1 MVLPNKGL
9 AENNQAKGAAAAHCA
24 EAGASART
32 RLARDLFGGRYK
44 AGQRLD
50 LRAVAAEYEID
61 LELVLKTFGEFQS
74 LGMVTLSAGLSAV
87 VHSPNP
93 KEMYEAY
100 EIRAALEEIAG
111 RAAAKTLKGNTIC
124 LQEELEAMR
133 AALQNGNLD
142 SYAEHAAN
150 FHRTIVNASQNEL
163 LIRVWNTLAFELRIR
178 AMVGKANKDLPEL
191 AESHQPIVEAL
202 HQGREI
208 EAGVLLRNQVG
219 TFLDALKKA
228 DRDSGISKAMR
239 KDLERAKDVQK
250 SFLPPGNLSIPC
262 LGSETFYLPAGGL
275 GGDYYDFIPLPGGR
289 WGIAIGDVSGKG
301 ISAALMMASLQASLR
316 AQALHPHANLSTLIE
331 HVNLAVHQ
339 SSPADSFASLFYA
352 EYEPATRLLEYV
364 NAGHHPPMVIRTRG
378 RRSKA
383 FQLRSTDVPIGI
395 SAESKFP
402 TAAFQLHI
410 GDLLVAYT
418 DGITEVE
425 NREQELWGINRLANL
440 LRSSSDAPAEQ
451 IIERILDEVSAFA
464 DGQLQRDDITLLAMR
479 VQPGCDV

>member
-1 MVLPNKGL
+1 MVLPNKGPSENSHARNIPERHQ
-9 AENNQAKGAAAAHCA
+9 AETC
-24 EAGASART
+24 ASASA
-32 RLARDLFGGRYK
+32 RLARDLFGGRYS
-44 AGQRLD
+44 ADQRVD
-50 LRAVAAEYEID
+50 LRAVAAEYDID
-61 LELVLKTFGEFQS
+61 LELVLKTFAEFQS
-74 LGMVTLSAGLSAV
+74 LGMVTLSAGLCAV
-87 VHSPNP
+87 IHSPNP

-111 RAAAKTLKGNTIC
+111 RAAAKTLKGNTTR
-124 LQEELEAMR
+124 LQQELDGMR
-133 AALQNGNLD
+133 AAVKRGDLD
-142 SYAEHAAN
+142 FYAEHAAN
-150 FHRTIVNASQNEL
+150 FHRTIMDASENDVL
-163 LIRVWNTLAFELRIR
+163 LRVWNILAFELRIR
-178 AMVGKANKDLPEL
+178 AMVGKTIKDLPEL
-191 AESHQPIVEAL
+191 CESHQPIVEAL
-202 HQGREI
+202 HQGHGT
-208 EAGVLLRNQVG
+208 EAGVLLRNQIG
-219 TFLDALKKA
+219 TFLDSLKKA
-228 DRDSGISKAMR
+228 DRDSGVYNAIR

-250 SFLPPGNLSIPC
+250 SFLPPGSLSIPC

-275 GGDYYDFIPLPGGR
+275 GGDYYDFIPLQGGR

-316 AQALHPHANLSTLIE
+316 AQALHPHADLSTLIA

-352 EYEPATRLLEYV
+352 EYEPATRILEYV

-402 TAAFQLHI
+402 AAAFQLHI
-410 GDLLVAYT
+410 GDLVVAYT

-425 NREQELWGINRLANL
+425 NRDRELWGIHRLQDL
-440 LRSSSDAPAEQ
+440 LRSSSEASAEQ
-451 IIERILDEVSAFA
+451 IIERVLDEVSTFA
-464 DGQLQRDDITLLAMR
+464 DGQPQRDDITLLAMR